1 MDLLLQRGQTVATTT
16 LTVLN
21 DTLPEDDEHIYV
33 YLTSLTSGVRVA
45 RPSTDS
51 GRKVTFFSNQSQISC
66 TLCLI
71 GYYLLQGSNDYTVL
85 CQVLYVHMSVCDAG

>member
-1 MDLLLQRGQTVATTT
+1 MQRGQTVATTT

-51 GRKVTFFSNQSQISC
+51 GRKVTFFSNQVTDFMYAMSHWLLPPTRQITQYCVRFCMSIYV
-66 TLCLI
+66 CL
-71 GYYLLQGSNDYTVL
+71 
-85 CQVLYVHMSVCDAG
+85 